1 MNKTIVSILMVA
13 GMMQL
18 NAQQNSKKDS
28 IKQHSIKEVIIT
40 SSYGTKKMKEEVVGG
55 NYFLV
60 F

>member
-1 MNKTIVSILMVA
+1 MIA

-40 SSYGTKKMKEEVVGG
+40 SSYGTKKMKEEVVGQ
-55 NYFLV
+55 LLPCLLKI
-60 F
+60 

>member
-1 MNKTIVSILMVA
+1 MIA

-40 SSYGTKKMKEEVVGG
+40 SSYGTKKNERGSSGG